1 MNRSSLRMKQQYRPV
16 SADFTGGLGLTSMF
30 ANNDNE
36 KPSAT
41 NNVLLITYKKA
52 STEVDGSP
60 PCSVASQPDFQRAFC
75 RKSSSVTGGS
85 AGDGGMGSS
94 ADSWESCSEA

>member
-16 SADFTGGLGLTSMF
+16 SADFTKLSGGLGLTSMF

-36 KPSAT
+36 KPSAN

-52 STEVDGSP
+52 VTEVDGSP
-60 PCSVASQPDFQRAFC
+60 PSSPASQPAAFHRAFN
-75 RKSSSVTGGS
+75 RKSIPQSI
-85 AGDGGMGSS
+85 
-94 ADSWESCSEA
+94 